1 MTSYDSD
8 ISRGPHRLTVKRWH
22 DQFNCHECKLE
33 GSTRTVF
40 IDLFVDGK
48 MPDSIGPDDLVGET
62 VEVAYSHGFIW
73 LASEPR
79 IVTDEPPECP
89 SSPTSRHQVDTS
101 MESGPNNCFYCERAM
116 S

>member
-8 ISRGPHRLTVKRWH
+8 ISRGSHRLVVKRWH
-22 DQFNCHECKLE
+22 DQFNCHECNVE
-33 GSTRTVF
+33 GSTQTVLV
-40 IDLFVDGK
+40 DLFVDGK
-48 MPDSIGPDDLVGET
+48 MPDNIGPDDLIGEI
-62 VEVAYSHGFIW
+62 VEVAYTSGFLW

-89 SSPTSRHQVDTS
+89 LSPTSRHQVDTS